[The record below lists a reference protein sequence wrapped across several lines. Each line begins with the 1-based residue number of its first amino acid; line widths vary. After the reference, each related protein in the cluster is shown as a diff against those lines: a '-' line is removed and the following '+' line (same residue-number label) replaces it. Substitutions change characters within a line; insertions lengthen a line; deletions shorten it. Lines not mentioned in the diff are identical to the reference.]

1 LNRLRLRVARR
12 TERRLMFEGLRSF
25 VAELLGSEGQ
35 RPFAENDYRMAA
47 TAILVH
53 LADADGM
60 FGADERRRMR
70 DLVAQW
76 FSLSE
81 AEAESLVAQAALS
94 EAEAVDLDRFAQVLR
109 RALDSDGRLKLVE
122 VMWDLACADGA
133 ALEVEDTIVWRV
145 ARMLDV
151 SEDELALVR
160 RSRAQGAGE

>member
-1 LNRLRLRVARR
+1 
-12 TERRLMFEGLRSF
+12 MFEGLRSF
-25 VAELLGSEGQ
+25 VAELLGGEGQ

-53 LADADGM
+53 IADADGV
-60 FGADERRRMR
+60 FDANERRRMR

-81 AEAESLVAQAALS
+81 ADAESLVGQASLS

-109 RALDSDGRLKLVE
+109 RALDTEGRIKLVE
-122 VMWDLACADGA
+122 VMWDLAHADGA
-133 ALEVEDTIVWRV
+133 ALEVEDSIVWRV

-151 SEDELALVR
+151 SEGDLARVR
-160 RSRAQGAGE
+160 HARAQGSGE

>member
-1 LNRLRLRVARR
+1 
-12 TERRLMFEGLRSF
+12 MFEGLRSF
-25 VAELLGSEGQ
+25 VAELLGGEGQ

-53 LADADGM
+53 VADADGV
-60 FGADERRRMR
+60 FDANERRRMR

-81 AEAESLVAQAALS
+81 ADAESLVGQASLS

-109 RALDSDGRLKLVE
+109 RALDAEGRIKLVE
-122 VMWDLACADGA
+122 VMWDLAHADGA
-133 ALEVEDTIVWRV
+133 ALEVEDSIVWRV

-151 SEDELALVR
+151 SEGDLARVR
-160 RSRAQGAGE
+160 RSRAQGSGE